1 MADNIQCPHCEAEIE
16 ADSIFCDQCGK
27 ELNKCPRCG
36 LFRRG
41 RFCPTCGV
49 PTEPAA
55 KLAAQQPQQPEPQ
68 QPEQTPQPVQ
78 QPVQQS
84 YGSGGY
90 NQAFPTSSPA
100 GGSGGTQIQGA
111 EPAQASPTKLTC
123 RELGIIIPLQPDAVI
138 GRNTGNYVAQLS
150 GLRFLSGRH
159 AQLSLN
165 GVQWSITD
173 LGSTNGTAVNG
184 MPCTPMQPQPFTLG
198 DTICLAKSY
207 NFIPE

>member
-55 KLAAQQPQQPEPQ
+55 KLAAQQPQS
-68 QPEQTPQPVQ
+68 T
-78 QPVQQS
+78 
-84 YGSGGY
+84 GGY

-100 GGSGGTQIQGA
+100 GGGTQIQGA
-111 EPAQASPTKLTC
+111 ESAQASPTKLTC

-150 GLRFLSGRH
+150 SLRFLSGRH
-159 AQLSLN
+159 AQLSFN

-173 LGSTNGTAVNG
+173 LGSTNGTTVNG
-184 MPCTPMQPQPFTLG
+184 MPCTPMQSRSFDIG

>member
-27 ELNKCPRCG
+27 GLNKCPRCG

-55 KLAAQQPQQPEPQ
+55 KLAAQQP
-68 QPEQTPQPVQ
+68 
-78 QPVQQS
+78 VQQS

-100 GGSGGTQIQGA
+100 GDGGGTQIQGA
-111 EPAQASPTKLTC
+111 SPAPASPTKLTC

-159 AQLSLN
+159 AQLSFN

-173 LGSTNGTAVNG
+173 LGSTNGTTVNG
-184 MPCTPMQPQPFTLG
+184 MPCTPMQPRPFAGG

>member
-49 PTEPAA
+49 PTEPAS
-55 KLAAQQPQQPEPQ
+55 KLADQQPQQPEPQ
-68 QPEQTPQPVQ
+68 R
-78 QPVQQS
+78 PVQQS

-100 GGSGGTQIQGA
+100 GGGGGTQIQGA
-111 EPAQASPTKLTC
+111 GAGPVQASPTKLTC
-123 RELGIIIPLQPDAVI
+123 RELGIIIPLQPDAVV

-150 GLRFLSGRH
+150 SLRFLSGRH
-159 AQLSLN
+159 AQLSFN

-184 MPCTPMQPQPFTLG
+184 IPCTPMQPRTFAGG

>member
-55 KLAAQQPQQPEPQ
+55 KLADK
-68 QPEQTPQPVQ
+68 QPVQ
-78 QPVQQS
+78 QPAS
-84 YGSGGY
+84 TGGY

-100 GGSGGTQIQGA
+100 GGGTQIQGA
-111 EPAQASPTKLTC
+111 GPAQAAPTKLTC

-159 AQLSLN
+159 AQLSFN

-173 LGSTNGTAVNG
+173 LGSTNGTTVNG
-184 MPCTPMQPQPFTLG
+184 MPCTPMQPRPFDIG